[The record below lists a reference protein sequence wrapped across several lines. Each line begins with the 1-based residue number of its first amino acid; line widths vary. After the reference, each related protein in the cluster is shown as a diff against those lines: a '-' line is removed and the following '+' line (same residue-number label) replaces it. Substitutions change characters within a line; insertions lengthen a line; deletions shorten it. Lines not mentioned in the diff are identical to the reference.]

1 MAKKKVVRKRAAAK
15 VGEVVVADPKK
26 AATQK
31 IAATVTKAQA
41 GVFQKMSKPLRE
53 VAARVRALAESLHQQ
68 DILQRYEIGVLVKSV
83 TNNEQKYGERAVEM
97 LAEYLGVQTA
107 VLQVCRRF
115 AKAYAK
121 SDVEQSLLRVGQGGQ
136 RITFSHFGV
145 LASIEGPTALAQRQE
160 LEDRILSE
168 GLSVRELS
176 QEMKA
181 LLGPRGNS
189 AGRKVAVP
197 KSVQSGLADMTRS
210 TQKLLNRVDAWEE
223 SVLVPLGQEGAE
235 FSESLSE
242 KLIDTEDFLRSAVTR
257 LNGVC
262 FELARRQTALEN
274 AAGVA
279 EYDAEHGP
287 EESEAEAEAEAETDA
302 GEEAIDVEID
312 LEAGEEAAPGYDELS
327 E

>member
-1 MAKKKVVRKRAAAK
+1 MAKKKAVRKQAVK
-15 VGEVVVADPKK
+15 VGEVVVSKK

-41 GVFQKMSKPLRE
+41 AVFQKMPKPLRE

-68 DILQRYEIGVLVKSV
+68 DILQRYEIGTLVKGV
-83 TNNEQKYGERAVEM
+83 TSNEQKYGERAVEM
-97 LAEYLGVQTA
+97 LAEYLGVQVA

-115 AKAYAK
+115 AKAYSKA
-121 SDVEQSLLRVGQGGQ
+121 DVSRALLRVGQGGQ

-145 LASIEGPTALAQRQE
+145 LASVEGPTALAQRQE

-176 QEMKA
+176 QETK
-181 LLGPRGNS
+181 LLLGGPRGNS
-189 AGRKVAVP
+189 PGRKVAVP

-210 TQKLLNRVDAWEE
+210 TQKLLNRVDAWEA
-223 SVLVPLGQEGAE
+223 SVLGPLAAEGAE
-235 FSESLSE
+235 FSEALSE

-262 FELARRQTALEN
+262 FELAQRQTALEH

-279 EYDAEHGP
+279 EYNAEHGP
-287 EESEAEAEAEAETDA
+287 EEPEPAAEAETDA

-312 LEAGEEAAPGYDELS
+312 LEAEEEAAPGYDELS